1 MRVVTSVCGMRIVLL
16 VNGVFVCISGVVV
29 LCWWCY
35 CIMLLYWC
43 CCIMLLYWCCCIM
56 LLHWCCCIMLLYWCC
71 CIMLLYWCCCIM
83 LLHPIVGAVLSWYH
97 ACDAALP
104 HFILS
109 TAHNN
114 NQFSTHNTE

>member
-29 LCWWCY
+29 LCW
-35 CIMLLYWC
+35 
-43 CCIMLLYWCCCIM
+43 
-56 LLHWCCCIMLLYWCC
+56 WCC

>member
-35 CIMLLYWC
+35 
-43 CCIMLLYWCCCIM
+43 
-56 LLHWCCCIMLLYWCC
+56 

>member
-43 CCIMLLYWCCCIM
+43 CCIMLLHWCYCIM
-56 LLHWCCCIMLLYWCC
+56 LLQ
-71 CIMLLYWCCCIM
+71 WCCCIM

>member
-35 CIMLLYWC
+35 
-43 CCIMLLYWCCCIM
+43 
-56 LLHWCCCIMLLYWCC
+56 CIMLLYWCC